1 MHLPACKK
9 DFYICYNQLNQT
21 TMNNTEKVDDFMS
34 KLEHPLKAELEA
46 VRSIIVNANSKIEE
60 DVKWGGPSFFYKE
73 DLATFN
79 PRIKNY
85 VALIIHKGELLN
97 IKSDFLENAT
107 KGKVYAKFY
116 SMDQVTAN
124 KELIE
129 KVVNT
134 WIDLMNK

>member
-1 MHLPACKK
+1 
-9 DFYICYNQLNQT
+9 
-21 TMNNTEKVDDFMS
+21 MNNTRKVDEFMS

-46 VRSIIVNANSKIEE
+46 VRSIVVNANPKIEE

-85 VALIIHKGELLN
+85 IALIFHKGELLN

-129 KVVNT
+129 KMVNG
-134 WIDLMNK
+134 WVELMDK

>member
-1 MHLPACKK
+1 
-9 DFYICYNQLNQT
+9 
-21 TMNNTEKVDDFMS
+21 MNNTRKVDEFMS

-46 VRSIIVNANSKIEE
+46 VRSIIVNANPKIEE
-60 DVKWGGPSFFYKE
+60 DVKWGGPSFFHKE

-85 VALIIHKGELLN
+85 VALIFHKGELLN

-129 KVVNT
+129 KMVNA
-134 WIDLMNK
+134 WIELMDK

>member
-1 MHLPACKK
+1 MS
-9 DFYICYNQLNQT
+9 
-21 TMNNTEKVDDFMS
+21 NTKKVDEFLS

-46 VRSIIVNANSKIEE
+46 VRAIIVNANPKIEE

-73 DLATFN
+73 ELATFN

-85 VALIIHKGELLN
+85 VALIFHKGELLN

-116 SMDQVTAN
+116 SMDQVTTN

-129 KVVNT
+129 KMVNA
-134 WIDLMNK
+134 WVKLMEK

>member
-1 MHLPACKK
+1 
-9 DFYICYNQLNQT
+9 
-21 TMNNTEKVDDFMS
+21 MNNTKKVDEFMS
-34 KLEHPLKAELEA
+34 KLEHPLKTEIEA
-46 VRSIIVNANSKIEE
+46 VRSIIVNSNPKMEE

-85 VALIIHKGELLN
+85 VALIFHKGELLN
-97 IKSDFLENAT
+97 IKSDFLEAAS

-116 SMDQVTAN
+116 SMEQVTAH

-129 KVVNT
+129 KMVNT
-134 WIDLMNK
+134 WIELIDK

>member
-1 MHLPACKK
+1 
-9 DFYICYNQLNQT
+9 
-21 TMNNTEKVDDFMS
+21 MNNTKKVDEFIA

-46 VRSIIVNANSKIEE
+46 LRSIIVNANPKIEE
-60 DVKWGGPSFFYKE
+60 DIKWGGPSFLYKE

-85 VALIIHKGELLN
+85 VALIFHKGAL
-97 IKSDFLENAT
+97 IDVKSDFLEEAT

-129 KVVNT
+129 KMVNT
-134 WIDLMNK
+134 WIELMDK

>member
-1 MHLPACKK
+1 MS
-9 DFYICYNQLNQT
+9 
-21 TMNNTEKVDDFMS
+21 NTNKVDEFIS

-46 VRSIIVNANSKIEE
+46 VRAIIVNANPKIEE

-97 IKSDFLENAT
+97 IKSDFLEEAS

-116 SMDQVTAN
+116 SMDDVTAN
-124 KELIE
+124 KALIE
-129 KVVNT
+129 KMVNA
-134 WIDLMNK
+134 WVELMDK

>member
-1 MHLPACKK
+1 
-9 DFYICYNQLNQT
+9 
-21 TMNNTEKVDDFMS
+21 MNNTKKVDEFIA
-34 KLEHPLKAELEA
+34 KLDHPLKAELEA
-46 VRSIIVNANSKIEE
+46 VRSIIVNANPKIEE
-60 DVKWGGPSFFYKE
+60 DIKWGGPSFLYKE

-85 VALIIHKGELLN
+85 VALIFHKGALIN
-97 IKSDFLENAT
+97 VKSDFLEEAT

-129 KVVNT
+129 KMVNA
-134 WIDLMNK
+134 WVELMDK

>member
-1 MHLPACKK
+1 MSNTKK
-9 DFYICYNQLNQT
+9 VK
-21 TMNNTEKVDDFMS
+21 EFMS
-34 KLEHPLKAELEA
+34 KLEHPLKAEMEA
-46 VRSIIVNANSKIEE
+46 VRAIIVNANSKIEE

-85 VALIIHKGELLN
+85 VALIFHKGELLN
-97 IKSDFLENAT
+97 IKSDFLEEAT

-116 SMDQVTAN
+116 SMEQVTAN

-129 KVVNT
+129 KMVNA
-134 WIDLMNK
+134 WIELMEK

>member
-1 MHLPACKK
+1 MSNTKK
-9 DFYICYNQLNQT
+9 AD
-21 TMNNTEKVDDFMS
+21 EFMS
-34 KLEHPLKAELEA
+34 KLEHPLKAEMEA
-46 VRSIIVNANSKIEE
+46 VRSIIINANPKIEE
-60 DVKWGGPSFFYKE
+60 DVKWGGPSYFYKE

-85 VALIIHKGELLN
+85 IALIFHKGELLN
-97 IKSDFLENAT
+97 IKSDFLEEAT

-129 KVVNT
+129 KMVNT
-134 WIDLMNK
+134 WIELMDK

>member
-1 MHLPACKK
+1 MS
-9 DFYICYNQLNQT
+9 
-21 TMNNTEKVDDFMS
+21 NTKKVDEFIS

-46 VRSIIVNANSKIEE
+46 VRSIIVSANPKIEE

-73 DLATFN
+73 ELATFN

-85 VALIIHKGELLN
+85 VALIFHKGELLN
-97 IKSDFLENAT
+97 IKSDFLEEAT

-124 KELIE
+124 KDLIE
-129 KVVNT
+129 KMVNT
-134 WIDLMNK
+134 WVELMDK

>member
-1 MHLPACKK
+1 MS
-9 DFYICYNQLNQT
+9 
-21 TMNNTEKVDDFMS
+21 NTKKVDEFMS
-34 KLEHPLKAELEA
+34 KLEHPLKAEMEA
-46 VRSIIVNANSKIEE
+46 VRAIIVNANPKIEE

-85 VALIIHKGELLN
+85 VALIFHKGELLH
-97 IKSDFLENAT
+97 IKSDFLEDAT

-116 SMDQVTAN
+116 SMEQVTGN

-129 KVVNT
+129 KMVNA
-134 WIDLMNK
+134 WVDLMDK

>member
-1 MHLPACKK
+1 LSSVLTSEM
-9 DFYICYNQLNQT
+9 
-21 TMNNTEKVDDFMS
+21 MSNTKKVDEFIA
-34 KLEHPLKAELEA
+34 KLDHPLKAEMDA
-46 VRSIIVNANSKIEE
+46 VRSIIVNASPKIEE
-60 DVKWGGPSFFYKE
+60 DIKWGGPSFFYKE

-85 VALIIHKGELLN
+85 VALIFHKGELLN
-97 IKSDFLENAT
+97 ITSEFLENAT

-129 KVVNT
+129 KMVNA
-134 WIDLMNK
+134 WVELMDN

>member
-1 MHLPACKK
+1 MSNTKK
-9 DFYICYNQLNQT
+9 V
-21 TMNNTEKVDDFMS
+21 EEFMS
-34 KLEHPLKAELEA
+34 KLEHPLKAEMEA
-46 VRSIIVNANSKIEE
+46 VRAIIVNANSKIEE

-85 VALIIHKGELLN
+85 VALIFHKGELLN
-97 IKSDFLENAT
+97 IKSDFLEEAT

-116 SMDQVTAN
+116 SMEQVTAN

-129 KVVNT
+129 KMVNT
-134 WIDLMNK
+134 WIELMEK

>member
-1 MHLPACKK
+1 MSNKK
-9 DFYICYNQLNQT
+9 
-21 TMNNTEKVDDFMS
+21 KVDEFIA

-46 VRSIIVNANSKIEE
+46 VRTIIVNSNPKIEE

-73 DLATFN
+73 EFATFN

-85 VALIIHKGELLN
+85 IALIVHKGELLHM
-97 IKSDFLENAT
+97 KSDFLENAT

-124 KELIE
+124 KELLE
-129 KVVNT
+129 EMVNK
-134 WIDLMNK
+134 WVELMDK

>member
-1 MHLPACKK
+1 
-9 DFYICYNQLNQT
+9 
-21 TMNNTEKVDDFMS
+21 MNDTKKVDDFMS
-34 KLEHPLKAELEA
+34 ALEHPLKAEMAA
-46 VRSIIVNANSKIEE
+46 VRSIIVNASPKMEE

-85 VALIIHKGELLN
+85 VALIFHKGEFLN
-97 IKSDFLENAT
+97 IKSDFLEEAT

-116 SMDQVTAN
+116 SMEQVTAN

-129 KVVNT
+129 KMVRT
-134 WIDLMNK
+134 WIELMDK

>member
-1 MHLPACKK
+1 MSSTKK
-9 DFYICYNQLNQT
+9 V
-21 TMNNTEKVDDFMS
+21 EEFMA
-34 KLEHPLKAELEA
+34 KLEHPLKAEMEL
-46 VRSIIVNANSKIEE
+46 VRSIIVNANPKMEE

-85 VALIIHKGELLN
+85 VALIFHKGELLN
-97 IKSDFLENAT
+97 IKSDFLEEAS

-116 SMDQVTAN
+116 SMEQVTAN

-129 KVVNT
+129 KMVNA
-134 WIDLMNK
+134 WVDLMDK

>member
-1 MHLPACKK
+1 
-9 DFYICYNQLNQT
+9 
-21 TMNNTEKVDDFMS
+21 MNNTRKVDEFMS

-46 VRSIIVNANSKIEE
+46 VRSIIVNANPKIEE
-60 DVKWGGPSFFYKE
+60 DVKWGGTSFFYKE

-85 VALIIHKGELLN
+85 VALIFHKGELLN
-97 IKSDFLENAT
+97 IKSDFLENAS

-116 SMDQVTAN
+116 TMYQVTAN

-129 KVVNT
+129 KMVNA
-134 WIDLMNK
+134 WVELMDK